1 MRTLVLIGIASS
13 LAACGT
19 SGDTPSQ
26 TEAALGAVQ
35 EGLSVAA
42 QVAADANEE
51 ETTINLGDLEAS
63 MGEKVP
69 EGFPLPV
76 YEGTIVTLG
85 QRVDLGASEM
95 FTLYFEIPA
104 ADPVEVA
111 DFYDQALRDKGLE
124 VERQTSEN
132 IGFAGQKI
140 VNLKVQDGTFL
151 VTSMIAS
158 DEEGGVGG
166 TLSWRG
172 PPRS

>member
-1 MRTLVLIGIASS
+1 MRTLVLVGITSL
-13 LAACGT
+13 LAACGS
-19 SGDTPSQ
+19 SGDTASETQ
-26 TEAALGAVQ
+26 AALDGVQ
-35 EGLSVAA
+35 DGQSVAA
-42 QVAADANEE
+42 QVAADANDE
-51 ETTINLGDLEAS
+51 ETTISLGDFEAS

-76 YEGTIVTLG
+76 YEGTIVTMG

-111 DFYDQALRDKGLE
+111 DFYDKALRDKGLE
-124 VERQTSEN
+124 VERQASEN

-158 DEEGGVGG
+158 DEEGGIGG

-172 PPRS
+172 PPGS